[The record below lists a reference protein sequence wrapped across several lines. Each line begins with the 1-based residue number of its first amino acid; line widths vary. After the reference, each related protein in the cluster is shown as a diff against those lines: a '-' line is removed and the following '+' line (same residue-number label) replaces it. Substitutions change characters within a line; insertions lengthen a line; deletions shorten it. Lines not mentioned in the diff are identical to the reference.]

1 MWAASTGFDAETA
14 SSILFDTV
22 AVYLAFTADLLVMDG
37 MMKIDDS
44 AARMDCATEW
54 RDLVAFED
62 FLVDRLTGM

>member
-1 MWAASTGFDAETA
+1 
-14 SSILFDTV
+14 
-22 AVYLAFTADLLVMDG
+22 
-37 MMKIDDS
+37 MKIDDS